1 MPIVYACIT
10 PHGGEILPELAGDDL
25 ATLAPTRAAMEEIGR
40 RMTAAQPDVIV
51 VATPHSL
58 RLEGYNAV
66 VTAAYT
72 EGRLEGPGGVVE
84 ARFACDRTLAR
95 EIVRQT
101 AAAGIPVVGCNYG
114 ALDGPASMIP
124 LDWGALIPLY
134 FLGAR
139 IGQSPEERPQVVLVG
154 PTRDIP
160 LVQLARFGQVI
171 AEVAALSGK
180 RVGFV
185 ASADQAHAH
194 DPNGPYGFDQA
205 AAEYDARV
213 VDIVR
218 RDRLEELF
226 TLPADLV
233 ERAKPDSLWQMIML
247 YGVEQHTSLRGEF
260 LSYQVP
266 SYFGML
272 CASYTPANG

>member
-1 MPIVYACIT
+1 MPVVYACLT
-10 PHGGEILPELAGDDL
+10 PHGGEILPELAGEDL
-25 ATLAPTRAAMEEIGR
+25 ETVAPTRAAMEEIGR
-40 RMTAAQPDVIV
+40 RMTATQPDVIV
-51 VATPHSL
+51 VATPHGL

-66 VTAAYT
+66 VTAAYS
-72 EGRLEGPGGVVE
+72 EGRMEGPGGVVE

-95 EIVRQT
+95 DIVRRT

-114 ALDGPASMIP
+114 ALEGPASMVP

-134 FLGAR
+134 FMGAR
-139 IGQSPEERPQVVLVG
+139 TGQSPEERPQIVLVG

-160 LVQLARFGQVI
+160 LVQLVRFGEII
-171 AEVAALSGK
+171 AEAADSSGK

-194 DPNGPYGFDQA
+194 DASGPYGFDPA

-213 VDIVR
+213 ADIVR
-218 RDRLEELF
+218 RDRLEELLAIPLD
-226 TLPADLV
+226 TV
-233 ERAKPDSLWQMIML
+233 ERAKPDSLWQMVML
-247 YGVEQHTSLRGEF
+247 LGVSRHTPLKGEF

-272 CASYTPANG
+272 CASYTPVRA